1 MNDYPQPNEH
11 GAYTAE
17 EIVTFKK
24 ERINASVRLVQ
35 VNDLEWKFST
45 DVQLPNEGYG
55 YAPNI
60 QDKGFVSRDEAFF
73 KGLAEIR
80 RFCERKHD
88 YPDAAN
94 LIIKWCKSFNQM
106 RLF

>member
-1 MNDYPQPNEH
+1 MKEYPKPNKH
-11 GAYTAE
+11 GVYTAE

-24 ERINASVRLVQ
+24 ERINAAVRLVQ
-35 VNDLEWKFST
+35 VNELEWKFST

-55 YAPNI
+55 YAPHI
-60 QDKGFVSRDEAFF
+60 QGKSFASRDKAFF

-80 RFCERKHD
+80 KFCEKKHD
-88 YPDAAN
+88 YPDAAK
-94 LIIKWCKSFNQM
+94 LIIKWTKSFNQG